1 MATKPSDLLNSMP
14 SVAEL
19 LERPPVRALVD
30 RWNRSVVAGGVR
42 SFLDELRGDLAR
54 RAADAGLPSIRE
66 LAERAAKHVIQM
78 QQPSLRPAINATGRL
93 LDPSWGGSPLADH
106 ALERVV
112 ALGRG
117 YVESA
122 SNVSSDIAAALV
134 RLTGAEAATVVHSY
148 SCANWLA
155 LAALAGG
162 KRVVVAR
169 TETGDVD
176 PGCSL
181 ITLAESA
188 SVRLREV
195 GSANRA
201 AVADYEAA
209 VTRKS
214 AAIFRHEPDGYC
226 LLGDESAAELEELVA
241 LARDR
246 ELPLVNVIG
255 SAPLVGSL
263 PTIGD
268 SIRSAASAIAAGAHL
283 VVVRGDGLVGGPP
296 CGIVL
301 GHRELVQR
309 IAQHPLFAASRPN
322 VLTSAALAATLQLYD
337 DVPQLSESLP
347 LVQLLSASVENLRLR
362 AKRLAPQLAE
372 APGVKSA
379 EPMATE
385 NGLGIARFGEVVLPS
400 YAVALSVADDDPRM
414 FDKQLR
420 VAPLPVVGRIDGPR
434 LIIDLRTLF
443 PRQDQQIVAA
453 IVANGAAPA
462 APATTLATASV

>member
-1 MATKPSDLLNSMP
+1 
-14 SVAEL
+14 
-19 LERPPVRALVD
+19 
-30 RWNRSVVAGGVR
+30 
-42 SFLDELRGDLAR
+42 
-54 RAADAGLPSIRE
+54 
-66 LAERAAKHVIQM
+66 
-78 QQPSLRPAINATGRL
+78 
-93 LDPSWGGSPLADH
+93 
-106 ALERVV
+106 
-112 ALGRG
+112 LGRG